1 MPKHDK
7 KKANSNKA
15 RKGNHAAKRD
25 LPIADDEQGYAQ
37 VTDSCG
43 NRRFKVVCQDG
54 VARMGHL
61 RGKIRKRK
69 KTWLTVGS
77 WLIYAERTCF
87 TAPRK
92 KDLEKVDI
100 IEILSE
106 DEVRCL
112 ENMGEIIKDSNGKE
126 DEDQPFEFAEDEK
139 KEIDFDDI

>member
-25 LPIADDEQGYAQ
+25 LPIADEEQGYAQ
-37 VTDSCG
+37 VTESCG
-43 NRRFKVVCQDG
+43 NRRFKVLCQDG

-61 RGKIRKRK
+61 RGKIRKRR
-69 KTWLTVGS
+69 KTWLKLGS

-87 TAPRK
+87 TAPKK

-100 IEILSE
+100 IEILSD
-106 DEVRCL
+106 DEVRRL
-112 ENMGEIIKDSNGKE
+112 EIMNEIIKDSDGKE
-126 DEDQPFEFAEDEK
+126 DANQPFEFTDEK
-139 KEIDFDDI
+139 EFDFDDI